1 MAVVRGGATGSGGQ
15 LSPALAARLGVT
27 AERASCDVRMRPLR
41 RLDPILYGKGGL
53 LASVVVLLAFV
64 AAVGAAVGTML
75 TSKLPLAASIGLL
88 VVVALAA
95 AAKCANDYRRL
106 ALG

>member
-1 MAVVRGGATGSGGQ
+1 
-15 LSPALAARLGVT
+15 
-27 AERASCDVRMRPLR
+27 MRPLR